1 VVENHQ
7 QRESKM
13 NQAKRKPTSVGD
25 VLQYEFLEPLHLK
38 VNDLA
43 EMLNVHRNTASAMV
57 NNNRK
62 LTTEM
67 AYRLAAVFD
76 TSVDFWLNLQRYQD
90 QWEVEN
96 DARMQEE
103 LSRVTPLSTFM
114 AQRGIQVA

>member
-1 VVENHQ
+1 
-7 QRESKM
+7 M

-62 LTTEM
+62 LSTEM
-67 AYRLAAVFD
+67 AYRLAVVFD
-76 TSVDFWLNLQRYQD
+76 TSVDFWLNLQRYLD

-96 DARMQEE
+96 DARTQEE
-103 LSRVTPLSTFM
+103 LSRVIPLSTFM
-114 AQRGIQVA
+114 ARRGIQVA